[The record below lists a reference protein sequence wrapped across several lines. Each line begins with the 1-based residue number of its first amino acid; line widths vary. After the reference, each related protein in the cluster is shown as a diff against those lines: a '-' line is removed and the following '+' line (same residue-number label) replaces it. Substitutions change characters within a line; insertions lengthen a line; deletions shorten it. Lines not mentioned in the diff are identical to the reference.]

1 MKELGEYLKSARIK
15 NGVSLTEVSEDLN
28 LSTALL
34 ENIESGNVRA
44 FKDIYELRDNI
55 KKYAKY
61 LGVETDKVNEQFN
74 DFLFE
79 KTSKISASDIKERLK
94 DKNINIEVTENA
106 KTILAR
112 EGYDPVYGAR
122 PLKRV
127 IRQLVEN
134 PLSKKILAQEF
145 TKGDSIK
152 IGLNNDEITFSK

>member
-44 FKDIYELRDNI
+44 FKDIYDLRDNI

-61 LGVETDKVNEQFN
+61 LGVETDIVNDKFN

-79 KTSKISASDIKERLK
+79 KTSKISLDDIRM
-94 DKNINIEVTENA
+94 
-106 KTILAR
+106 AR
-112 EGYDPVYGAR
+112 EKEKNKTEEKKKISSPYTLTPGEKIK
-122 PLKRV
+122 PLPIVIFISIVLLLLLIVFIVFISIDTTPNRVDELFIMKEV
-127 IRQLVEN
+127 IR
-134 PLSKKILAQEF
+134 
-145 TKGDSIK
+145 
-152 IGLNNDEITFSK
+152 

>member
-15 NGVSLTEVSEDLN
+15 NGVSLTEASEDLN

-61 LGVETDKVNEQFN
+61 LGVETNKVNEQFN

-79 KTSKISASDIKERLK
+79 KTSKISLDDIRM
-94 DKNINIEVTENA
+94 
-106 KTILAR
+106 AR
-112 EGYDPVYGAR
+112 EKEKNKIEEKKKISSPYTLTSGDKIK
-122 PLKRV
+122 PLPIVIFISIVLLLLLIVFIVFISIDTTPNRVDELFIMKEV
-127 IRQLVEN
+127 IR
-134 PLSKKILAQEF
+134 
-145 TKGDSIK
+145 
-152 IGLNNDEITFSK
+152 